1 MACAWMDKKPVMVMS
16 SCCSDPT
23 AMTTVTRRIK
33 DGSKV
38 NVPCP
43 LPVSQYNRF
52 MRGVDRGDQLRG
64 YYKTKTKCR
73 KMYKYIFW
81 FLFDMVI
88 TNSYILYKHYRLGT
102 VQTQTIPFKEFRL
115 RLADLL
121 IGDYCSRK
129 RPGRPYAV
137 TQHPPVQLLHVP
149 VKRMDGGEGDRTK
162 RSKCLLCTRNKKRKD
177 TCWNCKGCNI
187 PLCFTG
193 FPNDCF
199 TLWHKKIDHEE

>member
-1 MACAWMDKKPVMVMS
+1 M
-16 SCCSDPT
+16 
-23 AMTTVTRRIK
+23 
-33 DGSKV
+33 

-64 YYKTKTKCR
+64 YYKTKTQCR

-81 FLFDMVI
+81 FWFDMVI

-149 VKRMDGGEGDRTK
+149 VKRMDGGERDRTK
-162 RSKCLLCTRNKKRKD
+162 RSVSFAQEIRNERIHAGIAKGATYQLLQHD
-177 TCWNCKGCNI
+177 Y
-187 PLCFTG
+187 
-193 FPNDCF
+193 
-199 TLWHKKIDHEE
+199 

>member
-23 AMTTVTRRIK
+23 ATTTVTRRIK

-88 TNSYILYKHYRLGT
+88 TNSY
-102 VQTQTIPFKEFRL
+102 
-115 RLADLL
+115 
-121 IGDYCSRK
+121 
-129 RPGRPYAV
+129 
-137 TQHPPVQLLHVP
+137 
-149 VKRMDGGEGDRTK
+149 
-162 RSKCLLCTRNKKRKD
+162 
-177 TCWNCKGCNI
+177 
-187 PLCFTG
+187 
-193 FPNDCF
+193 
-199 TLWHKKIDHEE
+199 